1 MEVVSKAMTIRMN
14 GAVVRQFVPTRI
26 EREILAQVFSLVCG
40 QRNQM
45 DTCCDGDVSDRSLRE
60 DDQRTDT
67 FVGRRHA
74 S

>member
-14 GAVVRQFVPTRI
+14 GTVVRQFVPTRI

-40 QRNQM
+40 QRNHM
-45 DTCCDGDVSDRSLRE
+45 DTCCDGDVSDPSLRE
-60 DDQRTDT
+60 DDQRSDT